1 MSSVPGTRGYQASV
15 RDFVEVSQA
24 LKFHEVCRDFLEYL
38 PEPPARILDVGAG
51 AGQNAAALA
60 GSGYRVTAIEPVA
73 AFRSAAQAAY
83 PGIDVTWREDSL
95 PSLNSLNG
103 QAPFDFILLDGV
115 WHHLQAAERAE
126 ALSRLAELL
135 CPGGKCAL
143 SLRNGPAG
151 MGTHVFPTSAN
162 ETVRQAMS
170 TGLTFLKLNGVETDV
185 ELTKPLYDA
194 LIDIAEHLLDREGLA
209 ALLRELLA

>member
-1 MSSVPGTRGYQASV
+1 MSSVPGTRGYEASV

-60 GSGYRVTAIEPVA
+60 RSGYQVTAIEPMA
-73 AFRSAAQAAY
+73 AFRSASQAAY
-83 PGIDVTWREDSL
+83 PGLDVTWQEDSL
-95 PSLNSLNG
+95 PLLESLNE

-115 WHHLQAAERAE
+115 WHHLQAAERTE
-126 ALSRLAELL
+126 ALSRLAGLL
-135 CPGGKCAL
+135 CSGGKCAL

-162 ETVRQAMS
+162 ETVRQAQA
-170 TGLTFLKLNGVETDV
+170 TGLTCIFL
-185 ELTKPLYDA
+185 
-194 LIDIAEHLLDREGLA
+194 RENLPSVLPNKEA
-209 ALLRELLA
+209 VRWARIVLLRPTG